1 MDALRCRVV
10 AALGLAFAVSGAC
23 PSGPPPDVL
32 YREAEAL
39 RLRYERAASEEAIA
53 KFEAAAEVWARARDH
68 RQAARAR
75 QRLGLTYAQLGR
87 LSASLQAYEVA
98 LASARAS
105 ADVALESEMLS
116 DAGTARSLVPA
127 RESDFDEAQRQCE
140 AALDLARR
148 AAAPRAEARALACLG
163 EAAYNR
169 GERVRA
175 LDLYERAGAI
185 STRLGDTRG
194 VAEAAHNRGAVHS
207 DQGEYGLAESCFSQ
221 SRNAWAALGDERG
234 VAIALVGL
242 SKLQQRRGQY
252 EDALNGL
259 HAALD
264 TLQRTGDVVWEGV
277 SLAAIGSVYMRTGET
292 PTALRYWERAEER
305 FRTAGLKSFSV
316 DLLISL
322 GEAYL
327 ASGDDGSALA
337 RFQRA
342 RAQGEELGD
351 DHWQAY
357 ALRYIGAVHLS
368 RGDAAAAITFLERS
382 LAAQAQLRAPQF
394 GSQTR
399 ADLGEAWRLH
409 GEPARARASFEAA
422 VSLSRTCE
430 DRLGEA
436 RGLDGLA
443 RVSLAAGDLD
453 AAREHVERA
462 LGVAESLRAEVGH
475 RDLRATYLASV
486 HKYYETYVDVLMRTH
501 RARPGRG
508 LAADA
513 FAASERARARAL
525 LDGLAESGLDLRRD
539 IDPALLRLQQALEQE
554 FDAWAAR
561 QRDSLDEGTFSTLA
575 AHLAGEYR
583 DLEARHSRLE
593 AAIRRRNPR
602 YAALVRP
609 RPLTLRQVQQHV
621 LDADTLLLEYALG
634 EQRSYLWA
642 VTAGGFSVHELPS
655 RTELER
661 AARDLY
667 TRLTS
672 RHTQQGTMQ
681 ERQRQAEES
690 DRRYWEQARRLSG
703 MLLGPVAADMAGKR
717 IVVVADGALQF
728 LPFAALPMPG
738 GGEPVP
744 LIAEHE
750 VVNLPSASVLEVLR
764 RETAGRAVPAGTVA
778 VLADPVFERDD
789 PRVRAAIRAPG
800 TAGAQP
806 PPGRPE
812 RGTTFRLARLPA
824 TRLEADAVVAAAG
837 PGKSATWLGFDA
849 SRRTAMGPELSRFRV
864 VHLATHGVFDD
875 DNPGMSGIMLSMFDA
890 RGRAQD
896 GFLRLHDIYEL
907 DLPADLVVLSA
918 CSTALGRQ
926 LNGEGLVGSVRG
938 FMYAGAKRVIAS
950 LWKVDDDVTGELMRR
965 FYDGMFKGRLSPAAA
980 LRAAQL
986 AVWSQPRWKA
996 PFFWAAFSLQG
1007 EWKP

>member
-1 MDALRCRVV
+1 MSARGGIVSAGLLLAVAGSIGCR
-10 AALGLAFAVSGAC
+10 
-23 PSGPPPDVL
+23 SGPPPGDL
-32 YREAEAL
+32 YARAERL
-39 RLRYERAASEEAIA
+39 RLRYEKTASEEAIRT
-53 KFEAAAEVWARARDH
+53 FEAAADGWRLRGDL

-75 QRLGLTYAQLGR
+75 QRAGLTYVQLG
-87 LSASLQAYEVA
+87 LLHDALQAYRAALAVVREAAEPRLESDVLSDVGTVQGLVAARERDSDQAQRHCEDALAIARREVA
-98 LASARAS
+98 PPLEAKALVCLA
-105 ADVALESEMLS
+105 
-116 DAGTARSLVPA
+116 
-127 RESDFDEAQRQCE
+127 
-140 AALDLARR
+140 
-148 AAAPRAEARALACLG
+148 

-169 GERVRA
+169 GERMRA
-175 LDLYERAGAI
+175 LELYDQAERLAERAGDRRAA
-185 STRLGDTRG
+185 
-194 VAEAAHNRGAVHS
+194 AEALVARCSVHS
-207 DQGEYGLAESCFSQ
+207 DQGQYTRAGSCFAQSSAAWQALDDARGLAVASVGLAKLQE
-221 SRNAWAALGDERG
+221 RRGEYDDALGSLLASLE
-234 VAIALVGL
+234 AF
-242 SKLQQRRGQY
+242 RRM
-252 EDALNGL
+252 
-259 HAALD
+259 
-264 TLQRTGDVVWEGV
+264 GDVWWEGV
-277 SLAAIGSVYMRTGET
+277 SLSAIGSVHLRTGD
-292 PTALRYWERAEER
+292 ADGAIDYWERALDR
-305 FRTAGLKSFSV
+305 FQAAALSSFQP
-316 DLLISL
+316 DLLRSL

-327 ASGDDGSALA
+327 AAGDDRRALD
-337 RFQRA
+337 RFERA
-342 RAQGEELGD
+342 LTLGEELGN

-357 ALRYIGAVHLS
+357 ALWNIGVVHLV
-368 RGDAAAAITFLERS
+368 RGDGRKAVDLFERS
-382 LAAQAQLRAPQF
+382 LATQARLRDPRTE
-394 GSQTR
+394 SQTR
-399 ADLGEAWRLH
+399 ASLGAAWILQ
-409 GEPARARASFEAA
+409 GEYARARAAFDEA
-422 VSLSRTCE
+422 VRLSRSVE

-436 RGLDGLA
+436 MGLDGLA
-443 RVSLAAGDLD
+443 RVSMAAGDLD
-453 AAREHVERA
+453 AAREHVQRA
-462 LGVAESLRAEVGH
+462 LDVAESLRAELGS
-475 RDLRATYLASV
+475 RDVRASYLASV
-486 HKYYETYVDVLMRTH
+486 HRYYQTHVDVLMRLHKTS
-501 RARPGRG
+501 PSQGF
-508 LAADA
+508 AAAA
-513 FAASERARARAL
+513 FEASERARARSL
-525 LDGLAESGLDLRRD
+525 LDGLAEAGVDLRRGL
-539 IDPALLRLQQALEQE
+539 DPALLQREQALRQE
-554 FDAWAAR
+554 FDAWAVR
-561 QRDSLDEGTFSTLA
+561 QRQALDAGTFSTLTV
-575 AHLAGEYR
+575 HLAGEYR
-583 DLEARHSRLE
+583 DLEARHGNLE
-593 AAIRRRNPR
+593 AAIRRKNPR

-609 RPLTLRQVQQHV
+609 RPLTLRQVQQHL

-667 TRLTS
+667 TRLTA
-672 RHTQQGTMQ
+672 RHTQKGTMQ

-690 DRRYWEQARRLSG
+690 DRRYWEHARQLSG
-703 MLLGPVAADMAGKR
+703 VLLGPVVADMAGKR

-738 GGEPVP
+738 GSEPVP

-750 VVNLPSASVLEVLR
+750 VVNVPSASVLEFLR
-764 RETAGRAVPAGTVA
+764 READGRAVPAGTVA
-778 VLADPVFERDD
+778 VLADPVFEQDD
-789 PRVRAAIRAPG
+789 PRVRAAIRASG

-824 TRLEADAVVAAAG
+824 TRLEADAVIAAAG
-837 PGKSATWLGFDA
+837 SGKSATWLGFDA

-864 VHLATHGVFDD
+864 VHVAAHGVFDD

-890 RGRAQD
+890 QGRAQD